1 MRDIITVNH
10 TSIIIPNYELGD
22 CEDLEQQLSVWDKIC
37 YRFNP
42 IGFYYIE
49 DRKELRVPRGLDIS
63 YIERKLPNKPIEF
76 TFTPDEYDKVVFTLK
91 TMPKSDIQRKSIAFL
106 LGEENFQ
113 YTKKFSQQSLN
124 LDTGDGKT
132 YCVIASL
139 TFLKMKSLIV
149 THTESIKQQWSE
161 SLLKFT
167 SISEPHICNLSGT
180 GLIEK
185 LVKTIKNG
193 NSVPYKVYLVNHA
206 TIRNYAKKYGWDA
219 VTELFKLLK
228 IGVKVFDE
236 AHLEFENL
244 VRIDLFTNTKKT
256 FYLTA
261 NFERSGVSENIVFE
275 KCFKRIAK
283 YGVETKQEKRKH
295 IKYLGVLYNTRPTLT
310 EQAAVKNIH
319 GFDKN
324 KYCDYT
330 IKQDKFFDVV
340 HTVLDICMKNEG
352 KVLILLSKINAC
364 EIMYKDIKEYLNE
377 IKSDYTVSIYNSSIP
392 EKDKLVALER
402 DIIISTQKSLGTGN
416 DIKGLRS
423 VIMTEQYS
431 SKIIANQTAG
441 RLREYSSDEYTFYIE
456 LVDIGFVRAYD
467 MYKKRIPIFK
477 KKCVQLGEYKYD

>member
-193 NSVPYKVYLVNHA
+193 NSVPYKVS
-206 TIRNYAKKYGWDA
+206 R
-219 VTELFKLLK
+219 
-228 IGVKVFDE
+228 
-236 AHLEFENL
+236 
-244 VRIDLFTNTKKT
+244 
-256 FYLTA
+256 
-261 NFERSGVSENIVFE
+261 
-275 KCFKRIAK
+275 
-283 YGVETKQEKRKH
+283 
-295 IKYLGVLYNTRPTLT
+295 
-310 EQAAVKNIH
+310 
-319 GFDKN
+319 
-324 KYCDYT
+324 
-330 IKQDKFFDVV
+330 
-340 HTVLDICMKNEG
+340 
-352 KVLILLSKINAC
+352 
-364 EIMYKDIKEYLNE
+364 
-377 IKSDYTVSIYNSSIP
+377 
-392 EKDKLVALER
+392 
-402 DIIISTQKSLGTGN
+402 
-416 DIKGLRS
+416 
-423 VIMTEQYS
+423 
-431 SKIIANQTAG
+431 
-441 RLREYSSDEYTFYIE
+441 
-456 LVDIGFVRAYD
+456 
-467 MYKKRIPIFK
+467 
-477 KKCVQLGEYKYD
+477 